1 MLKTQKHSQS
11 TNFILYSSLFC
22 PYCNI
27 YIYACACVY
36 MLCISYTC
44 CTLYCTIQNSSGVD
58 VSLVYLDDSTYPS
71 SIYHHLSS
79 KLMSVIRTDKP
90 INPATQRTCIDSNTN
105 SPGAGIFLVNPRI
118 ITRSPETDM
127 TVWNERCLVLPPTL
141 TATVLRDSIVQVRY
155 ETIDGNTQTI
165 TLHGEL
171 ARAAQHEMDHDRGI
185 LILDHVTLE
194 ELETDDMRRIEGYGH
209 DARMALAYARS
220 T

>member
-1 MLKTQKHSQS
+1 
-11 TNFILYSSLFC
+11 
-22 PYCNI
+22 
-27 YIYACACVY
+27 
-36 MLCISYTC
+36 
-44 CTLYCTIQNSSGVD
+44 
-58 VSLVYLDDSTYPS
+58 
-71 SIYHHLSS
+71 
-79 KLMSVIRTDKP
+79 
-90 INPATQRTCIDSNTN
+90 
-105 SPGAGIFLVNPRI
+105 
-118 ITRSPETDM
+118 M

-141 TATVLRDSIVQVRY
+141 TTTVLLDSIVHVHY
-155 ETIDGNTQTI
+155 ETINGNTHTI